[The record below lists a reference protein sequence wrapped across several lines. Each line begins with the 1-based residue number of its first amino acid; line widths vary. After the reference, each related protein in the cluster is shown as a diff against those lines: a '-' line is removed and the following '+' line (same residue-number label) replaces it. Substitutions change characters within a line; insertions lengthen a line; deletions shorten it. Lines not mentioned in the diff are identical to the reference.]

1 MYHNDLSQVYVTTLH
16 QNIKIS
22 MKKTIIT
29 SLIALG
35 GILAHETTYGQL
47 QKGNLLLGGNI
58 GNINFGSSINP
69 DESFSMSFSPK
80 VGYFIVDNLAIGL
93 AHPWYASWGSE
104 MNSSSNAFSVFGRY
118 YFNDAK
124 TIVLNKA
131 RFFVELETGFGTNR
145 TKYKPVPSYVVKNSY
160 GIFDVEAGFA
170 YFLTSNVALEAALK
184 LENTFYATSSNTALG
199 IRLGFQ
205 IHLPTAR
212 MKEAYYDVKNR
223 N

>member
-1 MYHNDLSQVYVTTLH
+1 
-16 QNIKIS
+16 

-29 SLIALG
+29 SLIILG
-35 GILAHETTYGQL
+35 GLLTSESAQAQL
-47 QKGNLLLGGNI
+47 QKGNLLLGGNV
-58 GNINFGSSINP
+58 GNINFGSINSST
-69 DESFSMSFSPK
+69 EHFSMSFSPK
-80 VGYFIVDNLAIGL
+80 AGYFIIDNLAIGL
-93 AHPWYASWGSE
+93 ANPWYASWGGDYNTRSGAL
-104 MNSSSNAFSVFGRY
+104 SIFGRY

-131 RFFVELETGFGTNR
+131 RFFVGIETGFGSNR
-145 TKYKPVPSYVVKNSY
+145 TKYKAIPNSY
-160 GIFDVEAGFA
+160 ITKSNYGMFDVEAGFA

-184 LENTFYATSSNTALG
+184 LENTFYSSASNTALG

-212 MKEAYYDVKNR
+212 IKEAYQDVKNG